1 MVDVL
6 SMRLFTLKGATM
18 RRTEGVGS
26 VHTGS
31 EATLQMV
38 YTPGTHQGHN
48 LHLLAAGCLLEILLK
63 HPGNF
68 PKELQPTC
76 VFYGLH

>member
-1 MVDVL
+1 
-6 SMRLFTLKGATM
+6 
-18 RRTEGVGS
+18 
-26 VHTGS
+26 
-31 EATLQMV
+31 MV

-63 HPGNF
+63 HTGNF

-76 VFYGLH
+76 VFYGLHFGILASETRVGAGQGRGEGWQLGVAES